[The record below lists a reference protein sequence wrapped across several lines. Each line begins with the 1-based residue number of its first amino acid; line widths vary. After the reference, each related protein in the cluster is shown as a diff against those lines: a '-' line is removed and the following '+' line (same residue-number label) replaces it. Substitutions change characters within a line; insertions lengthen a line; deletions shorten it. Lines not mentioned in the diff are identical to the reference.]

1 MTTIGII
8 GCGQMGGGMWR
19 NFKGKGQTAIVY
31 DVREEA
37 TKPLAALGAPVAK
50 SAKDLASKANVI
62 VTSLPTS
69 HDVERAMFG
78 RDSVVEGAKAG
89 TTVIDTTSGHPLV
102 TRSIAERL
110 REKGLRM
117 IDCGVSGGP
126 QGANAGTLRIMLGGE
141 SADIEEHMATIKL
154 LGSEIHHCGA
164 VGAGHAMKTLLNLRN
179 QVVNTVTAEVLLI
192 GAKFGLDPK
201 LVGQVVGASGVFNSY
216 IMNPQG
222 RKAIGFGIGLASKD
236 YDVAMSLA
244 NDLGVTALLSSTG
257 QQIFRAVKHDQGAD
271 ADVFSFVNTL
281 EDWAHFTLPGRNETA
296 K

>member
-19 NFKGKGQTAIVY
+19 NFMNKDHTAIVY
-31 DVREEA
+31 DVRAEA
-37 TKPLAALGAPVAK
+37 TKPLAALGAPVAR
-50 SAKDLASKANVI
+50 SAKDLASKAGVI

-69 HDVERAMFG
+69 HDVEKAMFG
-78 RDSVVEGAKAG
+78 KDGVAEGAKPG

-110 REKGLRM
+110 QERGLRM

-141 SADIEEHMATIKL
+141 SAAIEEHMATIKL
-154 LGSEIHHCGA
+154 LGSEIHHCGG

-222 RKAIGFGIGLASKD
+222 RKAIGFSIGLASKD

-244 NDLGVTALLSSTG
+244 NDLGVTAILSSTG
-257 QQIFRAVKHDQGAD
+257 QQIFRAVKHDQGPE

-281 EDWAHFTLPGRNETA
+281 EDWAHFNLPGRQE
-296 K
+296 